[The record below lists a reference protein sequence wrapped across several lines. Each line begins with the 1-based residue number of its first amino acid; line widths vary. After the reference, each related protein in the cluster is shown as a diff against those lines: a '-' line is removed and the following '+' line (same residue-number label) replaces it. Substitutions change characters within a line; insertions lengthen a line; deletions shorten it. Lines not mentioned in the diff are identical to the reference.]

1 MAALAY
7 HETVLPLGWQSIQGK
22 KGHVTGAFQT
32 ALLERLQP
40 YLRPLTGTSSCWA
53 TPNTATHR

>member
-1 MAALAY
+1 
-7 HETVLPLGWQSIQGK
+7 VLPLGWQSIRGK

-40 YLRPLTGTSSCWA
+40 YLEGRTKHNALGCGA
-53 TPNTATHR
+53 GKRHRT